1 MSALFQNLVGIL
13 QGMSST
19 TTEKAHAAAQL
30 EATIQD
36 MVKHEVG
43 ATQGAAVP
51 ATFLHAAAEDTRLP
65 DSSADLVS
73 ICLVCHELP
82 RSATKEVTF
91 A

>member
-1 MSALFQNLVGIL
+1 MVWECSEVENACMLPFLHCSAHPRFIPLTPCI
-13 QGMSST
+13 
-19 TTEKAHAAAQL
+19 HAS
-30 EATIQD
+30 
-36 MVKHEVG
+36 
-43 ATQGAAVP
+43 TQGAAVP